1 MGQDTQDMNASFGR
15 HSGRGNRRENYYQFR
30 RQDSHDS
37 SKLNELLRKSA
48 EGRLKSPRGQPKNP
62 TQSPLRQQTQ
72 KKDHNT
78 INVSQINDYQAHPG
92 EAMSGRNHAQINSFR
107 AARADHGAGVHAG
120 SVERLGAERDGAGG
134 RGDRLEAADQTS
146 GNAFKQRHKSTVP
159 MRSNNN
165 RNTSN
170 P

>member
-1 MGQDTQDMNASFGR
+1 MNASFGR

-30 RQDSHDS
+30 RQDSNDS

-62 TQSPLRQQTQ
+62 TQAPIRQQTQ

-78 INVSQINDYQAHPG
+78 ISLNQTNDYQAHPG
-92 EAMSGRNHAQINSFR
+92 EVVSGRNHAQINSFR
-107 AARADHGAGVHAG
+107 GGRPDHGVGMHAG

-134 RGDRLEAADQTS
+134 LGGGRRDTLEAADQTS
-146 GNAFKQRHKSTVP
+146 GNALKQRHKSTVP
-159 MRSNNN
+159 MRNSN
-165 RNTSN
+165 RNASN